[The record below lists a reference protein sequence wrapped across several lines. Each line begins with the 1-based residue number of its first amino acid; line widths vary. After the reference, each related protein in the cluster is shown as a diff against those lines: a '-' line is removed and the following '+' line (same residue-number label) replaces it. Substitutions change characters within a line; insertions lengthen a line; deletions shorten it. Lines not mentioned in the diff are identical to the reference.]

1 MDIQSALENWI
12 ESDIRLLDLGCGD
25 GTILLNL
32 KNKKGI
38 KGLGVEIK
46 PENIQKCLEKGV
58 NVIEHNIDKGLASIT
73 SESFDVV
80 LMSQTIQALNNPNL
94 ALSEITRIGKRC
106 IVTIPNFGNWKSR
119 LTLLFKGKMPITN
132 PLKETWYSTQNIH
145 LCTLK
150 DFESLC
156 SDLEIVIDEKKVI
169 NSKGRTGWYLY
180 LLPNLLGSSVMYKI
194 RK

>member
-73 SESFDVV
+73 SDSFDVV

-156 SDLEIVIDEKKVI
+156 SDLEIVIDEKKVL